1 MSRKIARMGMMQI
14 LFVMNHNNDF
24 SLDAMERVLATPREE
39 DEVKVIHEI
48 FKEQNKVIKR
58 DLLEKN
64 FNEGEL
70 KYIRESIPILVENL
84 EEIDLKISN
93 NLRNWSLDR
102 LAQVDLAILRV
113 AVFEFLFK
121 EDIPKPV
128 SINEAIEMA
137 KTYSSDDSSRFIN
150 GILGSI
156 IREEDLNETIES

>member
-70 KYIRESIPILVENL
+70 KYIRESIIVTIIQSYFTTILL
-84 EEIDLKISN
+84 ML
-93 NLRNWSLDR
+93 
-102 LAQVDLAILRV
+102 
-113 AVFEFLFK
+113 
-121 EDIPKPV
+121 
-128 SINEAIEMA
+128 
-137 KTYSSDDSSRFIN
+137 
-150 GILGSI
+150 
-156 IREEDLNETIES
+156 